1 MGAKRAY
8 RNRTDSEVAVLDALI
23 ERPEGGMTVLEL
35 RTRTDVTIDEL
46 ETALGNLKRAD
57 LISVEKNGD
66 RTVILPDES
75 VVPDPEREEEPSII
89 KRIRDRLPF

>member
-46 ETALGNLKRAD
+46 ETALGDLKRAD

-89 KRIRDRLPF
+89 ERIRDRLPF

>member
-35 RTRTDVTIDEL
+35 RTRADVTIDEL
-46 ETALGNLKRAD
+46 ETALGELKRAD
-57 LISVEKNGD
+57 LITVEKNGD

-75 VVPDPEREEEPSII
+75 VVPDPDSEEPSIVE
-89 KRIRDRLPF
+89 RLRDRLPF

>member
-23 ERPEGGMTVLEL
+23 ERPDAGMTVLEL
-35 RTRTDVTIDEL
+35 RTRADVTIDEL
-46 ETALGNLKRAD
+46 EAALGRLNEANL
-57 LISVEKNGD
+57 INVEKNGD

-75 VVPDPEREEEPSII
+75 VVPDPEDGTEPSII
-89 KRIRDRLPF
+89 DRVRDWLPF

>member
-23 ERPEGGMTVLEL
+23 KRPEGGMTVLEL
-35 RTRTDVTIDEL
+35 RTRADVSIDEL
-46 ETALGNLKRAD
+46 ETALGNLKDAN
-57 LISVEKNGD
+57 LITVEKNGD

-75 VVPDPEREEEPSII
+75 VISATWFCLMSPGLGTLAVA
-89 KRIRDRLPF
+89 

>member
-35 RTRTDVTIDEL
+35 RTRADVSIDEL
-46 ETALGNLKRAD
+46 ETALGNLKDAN
-57 LISVEKNGD
+57 LITVEKNGD

-75 VVPDPEREEEPSII
+75 VIPNRETEEPSII
-89 KRIRDRLPF
+89 DRVRDRLPF

>member
-35 RTRTDVTIDEL
+35 RTRADVTIDEL
-46 ETALGNLKRAD
+46 ETALADLKRAD
-57 LISVEKNGD
+57 LITVEKNGD

-75 VVPDPEREEEPSII
+75 VVPDPESEEPSFFE
-89 KRIRDRLPF
+89 RLRERLPF

>member
-35 RTRTDVTIDEL
+35 RTRADVTIDEL
-46 ETALGNLKRAD
+46 ETALGELKRAD
-57 LISVEKNGD
+57 LITVEKNGD

-75 VVPDPEREEEPSII
+75 VVPDPGGKEPSIVE
-89 KRIRDRLPF
+89 RLRDRLPF

>member
-35 RTRTDVTIDEL
+35 RTRADVSIDEL
-46 ETALGNLKRAD
+46 ETALGNLKEAN

-66 RTVILPDES
+66 RTVILPDDS
-75 VVPDPEREEEPSII
+75 VIPDPETEEPSLID
-89 KRIRDRLPF
+89 RVRDRLPF

>member
-35 RTRTDVTIDEL
+35 RTRADVSIDEL
-46 ETALGNLKRAD
+46 ETALGNLKEAD
-57 LISVEKNGD
+57 LISVEKNGS

-75 VVPDPEREEEPSII
+75 VIPDPETEEPSII
-89 KRIRDRLPF
+89 DRVRDRLPF

>member
-35 RTRTDVTIDEL
+35 RTRADVSIDEL
-46 ETALGNLKRAD
+46 ETALGNLKDAN
-57 LISVEKNGD
+57 LITVEKNGD

-75 VVPDPEREEEPSII
+75 VIPDRETEEPSII
-89 KRIRDRLPF
+89 DRVRDRLPF

>member
-35 RTRTDVTIDEL
+35 RTRADVSIDEL
-46 ETALGNLKRAD
+46 ETALGNLQEAN

-66 RTVILPDES
+66 RTVILPDDS
-75 VVPDPEREEEPSII
+75 VIPDPETEEPSLID
-89 KRIRDRLPF
+89 RVRDRLPF

>member
-23 ERPEGGMTVLEL
+23 ERPEHGMTVLEL
-35 RTRTDVTIDEL
+35 RTRADVSIDEL
-46 ETALGNLKRAD
+46 ETALGNLKEAN
-57 LISVEKNGD
+57 LITVEKNGD

-75 VVPDPEREEEPSII
+75 VIPDPETEEPSII
-89 KRIRDRLPF
+89 DQLRERLPF

>member
-35 RTRTDVTIDEL
+35 RTRADVGIDEL
-46 ETALGNLKRAD
+46 ETALGNLKDAN
-57 LISVEKNGD
+57 LITVEKNGD

-75 VVPDPEREEEPSII
+75 VIPNRETEEPSII
-89 KRIRDRLPF
+89 DRVRDRLPF

>member
-46 ETALGNLKRAD
+46 ETALGKLKRAD
-57 LISVEKNGD
+57 LITVEKNGD

-89 KRIRDRLPF
+89 DRIRDRLPF

>member
-23 ERPEGGMTVLEL
+23 ERPDGGMTVLEL

-46 ETALGNLKRAD
+46 ETALGELKRAN
-57 LISVEKNGD
+57 LITVEKNGD
-66 RTVILPDES
+66 RTVIRPEES
-75 VVPDPEREEEPSII
+75 VVPDPDRDEVPSII
-89 KRIRDRLPF
+89 ERIRDRLPF

>member
-35 RTRTDVTIDEL
+35 RTRADVGIDEL
-46 ETALGNLKRAD
+46 ETALGNLKDAN
-57 LISVEKNGD
+57 LITVEKNGD

-75 VVPDPEREEEPSII
+75 VIPDRETEEPSII
-89 KRIRDRLPF
+89 DRVRDRLPF

>member
-35 RTRTDVTIDEL
+35 RTRADVTIDEL
-46 ETALGNLKRAD
+46 ETALGELKRAD
-57 LISVEKNGD
+57 LITVEKNGD

-75 VVPDPEREEEPSII
+75 VVPDPDGEEPSIVE
-89 KRIRDRLPF
+89 RLRDRLPF

>member
-23 ERPEGGMTVLEL
+23 ERPDGGMTVLEL

-46 ETALGNLKRAD
+46 ETALGELKRAN
-57 LISVEKNGD
+57 LITVEKNGN
-66 RTVILPDES
+66 RTVIRPEES
-75 VVPDPEREEEPSII
+75 VVPDPDRDEVPSII
-89 KRIRDRLPF
+89 ERIRDRLPF

>member
-75 VVPDPEREEEPSII
+75 VVPDPERKEEPSII
-89 KRIRDRLPF
+89 ERIRDRLPF

>member
-35 RTRTDVTIDEL
+35 RTRADVTIDEL
-46 ETALGNLKRAD
+46 ETALGELKRAD
-57 LISVEKNGD
+57 LITVEKNGD

-75 VVPDPEREEEPSII
+75 VVPDPGGEEPSIVE
-89 KRIRDRLPF
+89 RLRDRLPF

>member
-23 ERPEGGMTVLEL
+23 ERPDAGMTVLEL
-35 RTRTDVTIDEL
+35 RTRADVTIDEL
-46 ETALGNLKRAD
+46 EAALGRLNEANL
-57 LISVEKNGD
+57 INVEKNGD

-75 VVPDPEREEEPSII
+75 VVPDPEDGTEPSII
-89 KRIRDRLPF
+89 DRVRDRLPF